1 MSMTYAMWE
10 DAGCPDI
17 AKPKHPAPSCSF
29 CAMCGNMMIFEMQA
43 VRAKDAFGPGFT
55 DFDKLPKP
63 NSPWV
68 CVPCVWAM
76 GGQPPNTFRMWT
88 VAYHQDNPAPP
99 GNEKAVYPHG
109 PNTQCTSKADMSYP
123 LTLLLQHQKTAWGL
137 AIAESGQIHTL
148 PFTVLNRGDTWGLLF
163 NHDHPWQVRY
173 EREDIISTPREF
185 GTVLYHV
192 ASLLLAG
199 FIREDVMLLNPHPSK
214 LVKYGISLWRE
225 HAEPLEKYKKSPL
238 LQMAMAFMKKET
250 LDDVRRAADYARAG
264 FGHGLHGQRHYRQD
278 ISDELVAASEGGPCS
293 GDSEGNDMAA
303 DSVGDVSQA
312 RNPDPP
318 KRFGQ
323 LDLFDVA

>member
-1 MSMTYAMWE
+1 
-10 DAGCPDI
+10 
-17 AKPKHPAPSCSF
+17 
-29 CAMCGNMMIFEMQA
+29 
-43 VRAKDAFGPGFT
+43 
-55 DFDKLPKP
+55 
-63 NSPWV
+63 
-68 CVPCVWAM
+68 
-76 GGQPPNTFRMWT
+76 
-88 VAYHQDNPAPP
+88 
-99 GNEKAVYPHG
+99 
-109 PNTQCTSKADMSYP
+109 
-123 LTLLLQHQKTAWGL
+123 
-137 AIAESGQIHTL
+137 
-148 PFTVLNRGDTWGLLF
+148 
-163 NHDHPWQVRY
+163 
-173 EREDIISTPREF
+173 
-185 GTVLYHV
+185 
-192 ASLLLAG
+192 
-199 FIREDVMLLNPHPSK
+199 MLLNPHPSK

-293 GDSEGNDMAA
+293 GDSEGHDMAA